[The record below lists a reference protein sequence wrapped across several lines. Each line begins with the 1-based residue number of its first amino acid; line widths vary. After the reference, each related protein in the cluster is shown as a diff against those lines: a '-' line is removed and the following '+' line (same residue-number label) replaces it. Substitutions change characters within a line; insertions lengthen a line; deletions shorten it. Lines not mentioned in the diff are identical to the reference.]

1 MSNNHNFQSFL
12 FLGPKKMIISV
23 HDELTFEEIYKH
35 EKKIDN
41 DKNEILFEYL
51 QKFLDENILKVEKHL
66 KNFIESLILI
76 IDDDRFLPIEI
87 SVKKNNSNHHLT
99 KESLTHSLN
108 EAKDDCKKTHSEKKI
123 IHIIIKN
130 YKIDNKDYPSL
141 PKNIK
146 CDNFSIDIKFICIPN
161 DIYDL
166 LQKVLKKYQISID
179 RLICSDY
186 VLDFFTQNEHNI
198 FKNTKYLI
206 DGCNENEVIFMNRS
220 PKSMGFFEKFFKIF
234 S

>member
-130 YKIDNKDYPSL
+130 YKIDNKDYSSL
-141 PKNIK
+141 PNNIK
-146 CDNFSIDIKFICIPN
+146 CDNFSIDIKFICLPKNIH
-161 DIYDL
+161 DV
-166 LQKVLKKYQISID
+166 LQKVLKKYQISIN
-179 RLICSDY
+179 RLVCSDY
-186 VLDFFTQNEHNI
+186 VLDFFPQNEHNI

-206 DGCNENEVIFMNRS
+206 DGCNENEVIFMDRS
-220 PKSMGFFEKFFKIF
+220 SKSMGFFEKFFKIF
-234 S
+234 G

>member
-99 KESLTHSLN
+99 KESLTYSLN

>member
-1 MSNNHNFQSFL
+1 MSNYHHFQSFL
-12 FLGPKKMIISV
+12 YLSPKKIIISI
-23 HDELTFEEIYKH
+23 HDEITFEEFYKK

-41 DKNEILFEYL
+41 NSKKILLEHLY
-51 QKFLDENILKVEKHL
+51 KFLDENILKIEKNF

-76 IDDDRFLPIEI
+76 IDDDSFLPVEI
-87 SVKKNNSNHHLT
+87 SIKKKNFNQYLT
-99 KESLTHSLN
+99 KESLTYSLN
-108 EAKDDCKKTHSEKKI
+108 EVKDECKKTHQEKKI

-130 YKIDNKDYPSL
+130 YKIDSKDYSTL

-146 CDNFSIDIKFICIPN
+146 CDNFSIDVKFICISKN
-161 DIYDL
+161 TYDV
-166 LQKVLKKYQISID
+166 LQKTLKKFQISIE
-179 RLICSDY
+179 RLVCSEY
-186 VLDFFTQNEHNI
+186 VLDFFAQNEHDI

>member
-99 KESLTHSLN
+99 KESLTYSLN

-206 DGCNENEVIFMNRS
+206 DGCNENEVIFMDRS
-220 PKSMGFFEKFFKIF
+220 SKSMGFFEKFFKIF
-234 S
+234 G